1 MARMHSI
8 PSHRRQQG
16 AVLIVALVLLL
27 VLTVLGTAGIRDT
40 VMEERMAGNFRD
52 YATALEAAESA
63 LRAGEGGL
71 ASTTTFGT
79 FGFDGTDGTYDV
91 ASSTR
96 AYPEVAD
103 DYDLTVDSATLT
115 TADGDLLVSRVPEYY
130 IEKLP
135 ATSLPNSELGIGTQS
150 AVQPKVHYY
159 RVTAKGFGTSKQ
171 LGSDGRPVTSVVL
184 QSTFF
189 TWNGN

>member
-1 MARMHSI
+1 MHSI

-52 YATALEAAESA
+52 YATALEAAETA
-63 LRAGEGGL
+63 LRDGEGGL

-103 DYDLTVDSATLT
+103 DYDITVDSATLT

-130 IEKLP
+130 LEKLP
-135 ATSLPNSELGIGTQS
+135 ATTMGNSDLSIGTQN
-150 AVQPKVHYY
+150 QPPKVHYY